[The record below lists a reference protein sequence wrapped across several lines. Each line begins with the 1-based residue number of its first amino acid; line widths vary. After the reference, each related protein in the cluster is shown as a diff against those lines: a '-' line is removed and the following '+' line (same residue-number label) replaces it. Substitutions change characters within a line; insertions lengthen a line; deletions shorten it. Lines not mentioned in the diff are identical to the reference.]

1 MERAGGYHGTEFQG
15 SRGMTQVDPLSPTIF
30 NVAVDAVVKHWVTA
44 MVKSAEER
52 GEREQEGRHQAA
64 LFYADDGMVA
74 SLYSCWIQGA
84 FSDLFGLFDMVGLRT
99 NVGKT
104 VSMVC
109 LP

>member
-1 MERAGGYHGTEFQG
+1 
-15 SRGMTQVDPLSPTIF
+15 
-30 NVAVDAVVKHWVTA
+30 
-44 MVKSAEER
+44 MVEGVEER
-52 GEREQEGRHQAA
+52 GERGQEGRHQAA

-84 FSDLFGLFDMVGLRT
+84 FSDLFGLFDMVVLRT

-109 LP
+109 CPGQAEGIQSDAAYGRRITGEVRTYW